1 MKMLKHTGIPV
12 KDFKI
17 SNIIIDD
24 SGNYIHTI
32 EVGDK
37 SKQHLVLLHGYGGS
51 GIIFWK
57 IIKELAQHYYLI
69 LVDIIGMGGSS

>member
-1 MKMLKHTGIPV
+1 MLKHTGLPV

-24 SGNYIHTI
+24 QGNYIHTI

-37 SKQHLVLLHGYGGS
+37 KNQTLVLLHGYGGS

-57 IIKELAQHYYLI
+57 IIKELASKYYLI
-69 LVDIIGMGGSS
+69 LVDIIGMGASS